1 MNAPS
6 PWLYRLAAH
15 FGSLRTAL
23 ALIMLLGLVVL
34 AQPTTP
40 LLALVFAALAINLL
54 AALVVHPMLRRRLP
68 LLVFHLALLVLVLLV
83 GAGQLLRMDGRIEL
97 LQGVPFDGQWLTQ
110 SAGALYRPQLEQI
123 ELRQEGFTIDYAPGR
138 RRGATRNTMV
148 WQDAQGRDQ
157 RAVIGDHRPLVVNG
171 HRLYTTPNK
180 GFAPL
185 LRWLPAEGGAAVI
198 GAVHLPSY
206 PMHELRQSREWALP
220 DGRVLW
226 LALQIDETLIAPDAA
241 AQFRLPR
248 EQRLVLRV
256 GEARFEL
263 LPGQRVTLDGGTLVY
278 EGLRTWMGYRVSH
291 DPTLAWLLA
300 AALCASLSLAW
311 HYAQVWRTSTQPAAV
326 SGTSRLEA
334 THA

>member
-1 MNAPS
+1 MS
-6 PWLYRLAAH
+6 HRYRLLAH

-23 ALIMLLGLVVL
+23 ALIALLGVVVL
-34 AQPTTP
+34 AQPSTP
-40 LLALVFAALAINLL
+40 LLGLVFAALGINLL
-54 AALVVHPMLRRRLP
+54 AALVVHPLLRRRLP
-68 LLVFHLALLVLVLLV
+68 LLVFHLALLALVLIV
-83 GAGQLLRMDGRIEL
+83 GAGRLLRMDGRFEL
-97 LQGVPFDGQWLTQ
+97 VQGVAFDGQWLEQ
-110 SAGALYRPQLEQI
+110 SAGALYRPRLAQI

-138 RRGATRNTMV
+138 RRGATRNSV
-148 WQDAQGRDQ
+148 AWRDAQGREQ
-157 RAVIGDHRPLVVNG
+157 RAVIGDHRPLVVDG

-185 LRWLPAEGGAAVI
+185 LRWLPNDGAQAAL

-206 PMHELRQSREWALP
+206 PAHELAQSREWTLP

-226 LALQIDETLIAPDAA
+226 IALQIDETLIAPDAA

-248 EQRLVLRV
+248 EHRLVLRS
-256 GEARFEL
+256 GDARSEL